1 MPPSTSIPSHV
12 GNDAVPG
19 HPITPSPTTFSTQA
33 KSRRRIAPSLAEDRS
48 SVPSSRPEILSLPK
62 GTRDSHLVCLPMAIG
77 SDLSVV
83 VGIDAVGL
91 NRAKFARAAPRL
103 IKEAFRQEF
112 RGDRSRREIL
122 PAIVIEDLPPGPC
135 VLSRFS
141 PPGIPKRHPHSHFPR
156 AGNYSTLPYQMW
168 HLPEFFIGLLIGCA

>member
-1 MPPSTSIPSHV
+1 MMPPSTSIPSHV
-12 GNDAVPG
+12 GNDALPG

-62 GTRDSHLVCLPMAIG
+62 GSRDSHLNCLPMAIG
-77 SDLSVV
+77 SDLSVI

-112 RGDRSRREIL
+112 RGDRSLREI
-122 PAIVIEDLPPGPC
+122 PSIVIEDLPPGPR

-156 AGNYSTLPYQMW
+156 A
-168 HLPEFFIGLLIGCA
+168 

>member
-12 GNDAVPG
+12 GNDALPG
-19 HPITPSPTTFSTQA
+19 HPTTPSPTTFSSQA

-62 GTRDSHLVCLPMAIG
+62 GSRDSHLNCLPMAIG
-77 SDLSVV
+77 SDLSVI

-122 PAIVIEDLPPGPC
+122 PAIVIEDLPRSR

-168 HLPEFFIGLLIGCA
+168 HLAEFFIGLLIGCA

>member
-1 MPPSTSIPSHV
+1 
-12 GNDAVPG
+12 
-19 HPITPSPTTFSTQA
+19 
-33 KSRRRIAPSLAEDRS
+33 
-48 SVPSSRPEILSLPK
+48 
-62 GTRDSHLVCLPMAIG
+62 MAIG
-77 SDLSVV
+77 SDLSVI

-112 RGDRSRREIL
+112 RGDRSLREI
-122 PAIVIEDLPPGPC
+122 PSIVIEDLPPGPR

-156 AGNYSTLPYQMW
+156 A
-168 HLPEFFIGLLIGCA
+168 